1 MQANP
6 NDQTSSM
13 TVFLGGLILGVI
25 LGLFFASYL
34 VKMGRLSRKSNKAP
48 NLPMAKDFVELVK
61 HNANDGASMRTGS
74 TQSGSDDPHAANETD
89 KFL

>member
-1 MQANP
+1 
-6 NDQTSSM
+6 M

-34 VKMGRLSRKSNKAP
+34 VKMGRLNKKSNKAP
-48 NLPMAKDFVELVK
+48 SLPVNKDFVELVK
-61 HNANDGASMRTGS
+61 HNGGDGASLRTGS
-74 TQSGSDDPHAANETD
+74 TQSGSDDPNTANETD

>member
-1 MQANP
+1 
-6 NDQTSSM
+6 M

-48 NLPMAKDFVELVK
+48 NLPVTKDFVELVK
-61 HNANDGASMRTGS
+61 HNGGDGASLRTGS
-74 TQSGSDDPHAANETD
+74 TQSGSDDPMAANETD

>member
-1 MQANP
+1 
-6 NDQTSSM
+6 M

-34 VKMGRLSRKSNKAP
+34 VKMGRLSSRKSNKAP
-48 NLPMAKDFVELVK
+48 NLPVAKDFVELVK
-61 HNANDGASMRTGS
+61 HSGSDGASMRTGS

>member
-1 MQANP
+1 
-6 NDQTSSM
+6 M

-34 VKMGRLSRKSNKAP
+34 VKMGRLSKKSNKAP
-48 NLPMAKDFVELVK
+48 NIPVTKDFVELVK
-61 HNANDGASMRTGS
+61 HNGGDGASLRTGS
-74 TQSGSDDPHAANETD
+74 TQSGSDDPMAANETD

>member
-1 MQANP
+1 
-6 NDQTSSM
+6 M

-34 VKMGRLSRKSNKAP
+34 VKMGRASRKGGKTP
-48 NLPMAKDFVELVK
+48 NLPLAKEFTEIVK
-61 HNANDGASMRTGS
+61 HNGNESASLRTGS
-74 TQSGSDDPHAANETD
+74 TQSGSDDPHNANETD

>member
-1 MQANP
+1 
-6 NDQTSSM
+6 M

-34 VKMGRLSRKSNKAP
+34 VKMGRLSRKSNKTP

-61 HNANDGASMRTGS
+61 HNGGDGASLRTGS
-74 TQSGSDDPHAANETD
+74 TQSGSDDPLAANETD